1 METTKKNKKEL
12 IGLIVSDKMDKS
24 VVVRVERFVQHKVY
38 KKYIKRYKKYHA
50 HDEQN
55 ECRIGDEVKIIETRP
70 LSKHKRFRVTEIV
83 KKAGLVSKEL
93 NNDSK

>member
-50 HDEQN
+50 HDEPN

-70 LSKHKRFRVTEIV
+70 LSKLKRFRVTEIV
-83 KKAGLVSKEL
+83 KKAV
-93 NNDSK
+93 

>member
-55 ECRIGDEVKIIETRP
+55 DCRIGDEVKIIETRP
-70 LSKHKRFRVTEIV
+70 LSKLKRFRVTEIL
-83 KKAGLVSKEL
+83 KKAV
-93 NNDSK
+93 

>member
-1 METTKKNKKEL
+1 MENKKSNKKEL

-50 HDEQN
+50 HDEANQ
-55 ECRIGDEVKIIETRP
+55 CKIGDEVKIIETRP
-70 LSKHKRFRVTEIV
+70 LSKLKRFRVTEIV
-83 KKAGLVSKEL
+83 KKAV
-93 NNDSK
+93 

>member
-1 METTKKNKKEL
+1 MENKKSNKKEL
-12 IGLIVSDKMDKS
+12 IGLIVSDKMEKS

-50 HDEQN
+50 HDETN

-70 LSKHKRFRVTEIV
+70 LSKLKRFRVTEIV
-83 KKAGLVSKEL
+83 KKAV
-93 NNDSK
+93 